1 MSGSNK
7 QTDFDIL
14 MEYGVDL
21 RKRTLDLKGDVDQAI
36 IHSRL
41 KLLKFLD
48 KTQGEITIYLDSVGG
63 DVNLGLAA
71 HDVIKNCDNP
81 VEIVVEGVAMSMG
94 SIILQAADRR
104 IITKN
109 SRIMIHRG
117 DVCLEGN
124 LNDVKKD
131 LEETLVL
138 DRMCVDI
145 YYERITDKNPDFKRA
160 KLEKMMDSNHYI
172 SAEEALELG
181 LVDDIN

>member
-1 MSGSNK
+1 MSTSTK

-14 MEYGVDL
+14 MEYGVDI
-21 RKRTLDLKGDVDQAI
+21 RKRTLDLKGEVDKEV
-36 IHSRL
+36 IHRFI

-48 KTQGEITIYLDSVGG
+48 KTQGTITIALDSEGG

-71 HDVIKNCDNP
+71 HDVIKNCENE
-81 VEIVVEGVAMSMG
+81 VEIIVEGVAMSMG
-94 SIILQAADRR
+94 SIILQAGDKRS
-104 IITKN
+104 ITKN

-117 DVCLEGN
+117 DVSLEGN

-131 LEETLVL
+131 LSEVL
-138 DRMCVDI
+138 ILDKMCVDI
-145 YYERITDKNPDFKRA
+145 YYERILEKNPDFKRS

-181 LVDDIN
+181 FIDEID

>member
-1 MSGSNK
+1 
-7 QTDFDIL
+7 

-21 RKRTLDLKGDVDQAI
+21 RKRTLDFKGDVDQAV

-48 KTQGEITIYLDSVGG
+48 KTQGGITIFLDSQGG

-71 HDVIKNCDNP
+71 HDVISNCENT
-81 VEIVVEGVAMSMG
+81 VEIRVEGVAMSMG
-94 SIILQAADRR
+94 SIILQAGDKRTM
-104 IITKN
+104 TKN

-117 DVCLEGN
+117 DVELSGT

-138 DRMCVDI
+138 DKMCVDI
-145 YYERITDKNPDFKRA
+145 YYEKILEKNPDFKRA

-172 SAEEALELG
+172 SADEALELG
-181 LVDDIN
+181 LIEDID

>member
-21 RKRTLDLKGDVDQAI
+21 RRRALDLKGEVDQPI
-36 IHSRL
+36 IHRFI

-48 KTQGEITIYLDSVGG
+48 KTQGEITISLDSEGG

-71 HDVIKNCDNP
+71 HDVIKNCENG
-81 VEIVVEGVAMSMG
+81 VTIIVEGVAMSMG
-94 SIILQAADRR
+94 SIILQAADKRV
-104 IITKN
+104 ITKN

-131 LEETLVL
+131 LEETLIL
-138 DRMCVDI
+138 DKMCVDI
-145 YYERITDKNPDFKRA
+145 YYERILERNPDFKRA

-181 LVDDIN
+181 FVDDID